1 MSRIPVIAV
10 VDDDESF
17 RKAITGFIRSL
28 GYSAATFASAEAFL
42 EANSVTRVDCLITD
56 VQMEGMTGI
65 ELQGQLIAQGEQ
77 LPIIFV
83 TAFPQMK
90 TREEALA
97 RGAIGFLNKPF
108 TDENL
113 VSCLNAALTT
123 H

>member
-1 MSRIPVIAV
+1 
-10 VDDDESF
+10 
-17 RKAITGFIRSL
+17 
-28 GYSAATFASAEAFL
+28 
-42 EANSVTRVDCLITD
+42 
-56 VQMEGMTGI
+56 MEGMTGI
-65 ELQGQLIAQGEQ
+65 ELQGRLIAQGEQ

-97 RGAIGFLNKPF
+97 RGAIGFLDKPF